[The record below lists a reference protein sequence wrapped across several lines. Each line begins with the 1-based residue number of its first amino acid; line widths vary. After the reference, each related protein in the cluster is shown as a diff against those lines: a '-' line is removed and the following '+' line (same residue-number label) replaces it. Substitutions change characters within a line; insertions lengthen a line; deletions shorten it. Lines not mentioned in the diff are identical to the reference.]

1 MRIPASLHW
10 VLRLCGGILLGT
22 LGWAASDLVPRSAL
36 PAPLDTPLLFHSL
49 VTVILGVVGIIFFPW
64 LLAPPLNALIERLS
78 HMSVAQIIA
87 DFIGV
92 VTGLAVGA
100 LIAIPLGYLPDPF
113 RQVLPLVT
121 ALIFANIGFLLMNA
135 RYREIFAALN
145 FRLRAA
151 PRSAEDVAARGKSEG
166 DNEQDLPEAPARE
179 RLLLDTSV
187 IIDGRIADICTTGF
201 VRGELIVPRFVLA
214 ELQRIADSSDG
225 LRRARGRR
233 GLEVLKRL
241 QKESL
246 APVLITDDDARAREV
261 DEKLVML
268 AKEHGWLI
276 LTNDFNLNKV
286 ASLQGAQV
294 LNINELANAVK
305 AVVLP
310 GESLQVQVIQRGKDY
325 DQGVG
330 YLEDGT
336 MVVVEGGGA
345 FLEKTL
351 DVTVTKVL
359 QTAAGRMIF
368 AKP

>member
-22 LGWAASDLVPRSAL
+22 LGWAATDLVPPSGL
-36 PAPLDTPLLFHSL
+36 PAPLDSPLMLHSL
-49 VTVILGVVGIIFFPW
+49 AAGILGIVGIVVFPW
-64 LLAPPLNALIERLS
+64 LLAPPLGALVERLS
-78 HMSVAQIIA
+78 QMGVAQIIA
-87 DFIGV
+87 DFLGM
-92 VTGLAVGA
+92 VTGLGVGA
-100 LIAIPLGYLPDPF
+100 LIAIPLGYLPDPL

-121 ALIFANIGFLLMNA
+121 ALIFANIGFLVMNA
-135 RYREIFAALN
+135 RYREIFSALN
-145 FRLRAA
+145 FRLR
-151 PRSAEDVAARGKSEG
+151 PAARGAE
-166 DNEQDLPEAPARE
+166 EEAALVAPAAQGNRDSHDAPVRE

-187 IIDGRIADICTTGF
+187 IIDGRIADVCQTGF
-201 VRGELIVPRFVLA
+201 IRGELIVPRFVLA

-268 AKEHGWLI
+268 AKERNWLI
-276 LTNDFNLNKV
+276 VTNDFNLNKV

-336 MVVVEGGGA
+336 MVVVEGGAA

>member
-1 MRIPASLHW
+1 
-10 VLRLCGGILLGT
+10 
-22 LGWAASDLVPRSAL
+22 
-36 PAPLDTPLLFHSL
+36 
-49 VTVILGVVGIIFFPW
+49 
-64 LLAPPLNALIERLS
+64 
-78 HMSVAQIIA
+78 
-87 DFIGV
+87 
-92 VTGLAVGA
+92 
-100 LIAIPLGYLPDPF
+100 
-113 RQVLPLVT
+113 LPLVT

-135 RYREIFAALN
+135 RYREIFAAVN
-145 FRLRAA
+145 FRLRPAS
-151 PRSAEDVAARGKSEG
+151 RNGEEG
-166 DNEQDLPEAPARE
+166 SSQGRLDGDGEQEHAIDAPARE

-214 ELQRIADSSDG
+214 ELQRIADSSDA

-246 APVLITDDDARAREV
+246 APVRITDDDARAREV

-336 MVVVEGGGA
+336 MVVVEGGAA

-351 DVTVTKVL
+351 EVTVTKVL